1 MAQIQSPETYADG
14 QQVTAARL
22 NNQTN
27 GAVLLPGA
35 VTDQTAIS
43 GGVASA
49 DGLIVHDASA
59 SAIRKATVTELLGS
73 GVPVVAAS
81 VTGVAGSDLILAG
94 AAGQNVEVSG
104 NLDVTGNE
112 VITGGL
118 TVTGNTTLDA
128 GLNVNGLAAFN
139 VTSAVKIPV
148 GTTGQRPGTPVA
160 GQIRYNSTLD
170 QAEVYSGTE
179 WKAVGGVPFDASGG
193 VITTI
198 DGYKIHTYTVSG
210 TFTPS
215 LTKEGKVEV
224 LVVGGGGGGRNE
236 YAGGGGG
243 GGAVVYGVINIA
255 KNTDPI
261 SVVVGSGGAPSS
273 NGGTSYFS
281 SLTAPGGST
290 GYANYFGG
298 ASGNGNA
305 GTGGSSSKS
314 GGGGGGAGSPSLH
327 SWTGGGCG
335 GEGFGSSISGTL
347 VNYGGGGG
355 GAGNS
360 SESGSGSGNYGAW
373 GPAGGGRGANS
384 TTHASVARPN
394 SGGGGGGGT
403 TFNNRNASAGAD
415 GVVIIRYRV
424 S

>member
-1 MAQIQSPETYADG
+1 MAQIQSPETYVDG

-27 GAVLLPGA
+27 GAVLLPG
-35 VTDQTAIS
+35 VITDQTALDA
-43 GGVASA
+43 GTVATG

-59 SAIRKATVTELLGS
+59 SALRKTTAGDLLGS
-73 GVPVVAAS
+73 GVPIT
-81 VTGVAGSDLILAG
+81 TGAITGSTGADLVITP
-94 AAGQNVEVSG
+94 AAGQKV
-104 NLDVTGNE
+104 DVAGDIEAEDAT
-112 VITGGL
+112 ITGSL

-128 GLNVNGLAAFN
+128 SLDVNGLAAFN
-139 VTSAVKIPV
+139 TTSAVKIPV

-160 GQIRYNSTLD
+160 GQMRYNSTLD

-179 WKAVGGVPFDASGG
+179 WKAVGGSPFDASGG

-215 LTKEGKVEV
+215 LTKEGKIEV

-243 GGAVVYGVINIA
+243 GGAVVYGVLNIA
-255 KNTDPI
+255 KNTSPI
-261 SVVVGSGGAPSS
+261 SVVVGTGGAAGVA
-273 NGGTSYFS
+273 GGTSYFS
-281 SLTAPGGST
+281 SLTAPGGAT
-290 GYANYFGG
+290 GYPNYVGG
-298 ASGNGNA
+298 SSGNGNA
-305 GTGGSSSKS
+305 GSIGTSKG
-314 GGGGGGAGSPSLH
+314 GGGGGGAGSPALH
-327 SWTGGGCG
+327 RWTGGCPG
-335 GEGFGSSISGTL
+335 GEGLGSSISGTL

-355 GAGNS
+355 GAGNT
-360 SESGSGSGNYGAW
+360 SETGSGSGNYGGW

-384 TTHASVARPN
+384 TTHAGTAGLS

-403 TFNNRNASAGAD
+403 TYNNRNASAGAD

>member
-27 GAVLLPGA
+27 GAILLPGA

-43 GGVASA
+43 GGVASG
-49 DGLIVHDASA
+49 DGLIVHDASTA
-59 SAIRKATVTELLGS
+59 TLRKATAAELLG
-73 GVPVVAAS
+73 GGIPVVAAS
-81 VTGVAGSDLILAG
+81 VTGVAGSDLTLAG

-128 GLNVNGLAAFN
+128 SLDVNGAAAFN
-139 VTSAVKIPV
+139 TTSAIKIPV

-160 GQIRYNSTLD
+160 GQMRYNSTLD

-179 WKAVGGVPFDASGG
+179 WKAVGGSPFDASGG

-224 LVVGGGGGGRNE
+224 LVVGAGGSGATFNPH
-236 YAGGGGG
+236 GGGGG
-243 GGAVVYGVINIA
+243 GGAVVTGFLSIA
-255 KNTDPI
+255 KGTAPI
-261 SVVVGSGGAPSS
+261 SVVVGSGSSGTGGA
-273 NGGTSYFS
+273 SYFS
-281 SLTAPGGST
+281 SFTANGGQPGSGYTGGTSGSSIAGGVGGGS
-290 GYANYFGG
+290 G
-298 ASGNGNA
+298 A
-305 GTGGSSSKS
+305 
-314 GGGGGGAGSPSLH
+314 GGGAGAQTTQTFR
-327 SWTGGGCG
+327 WTDAGGVG
-335 GEGFGSSISGTL
+335 GQGFGSSISGTL
-347 VNYGGGGG
+347 SMYGGGGG
-355 GAGNS
+355 GGASGAGKAS
-360 SESGSGSGNYGAW
+360 APGL
-373 GPAGGGRGANS
+373 AGGGGQGSA
-384 TTHASVARPN
+384 AVAG
-394 SGGGGGGGT
+394 SGGGGSG
-403 TFNNRNASAGAD
+403 SAQGVHGATLGAD
-415 GVVIIRYRV
+415 GIVIVRYRV

>member
-49 DGLIVHDASA
+49 DSVIVHDASA
-59 SAIRKATVTELLGS
+59 SAIRKATVTELLGG
-73 GVPVVAAS
+73 GVPVVATS

-139 VTSAVKIPV
+139 ATSAVKIPV

-224 LVVGGGGGGRNE
+224 LVVGAGGAGATNNPH
-236 YAGGGGG
+236 GGGGG
-243 GGAVVYGVINIA
+243 GGDVVTGFLSIA
-255 KNTDPI
+255 KGTSPI
-261 SVVVGSGGAPSS
+261 SVVVGSASSGTGGASYFSTFTANGGQPGSGYT
-273 NGGTSYFS
+273 GGTS
-281 SLTAPGGST
+281 GS
-290 GYANYFGG
+290 GIAG
-298 ASGNGNA
+298 GNG
-305 GTGGSSSKS
+305 SSQ
-314 GGGGGGAGSPSLH
+314 GAGGGGGAQTTQVLR
-327 SWTGGGCG
+327 WTDAGGVG
-335 GEGFGSSISGTL
+335 GQGYGSSISGTL
-347 VNYGGGGG
+347 QVYGGGGG
-355 GAGNS
+355 GGS
-360 SESGSGSGNYGAW
+360 SGSGRIGAP
-373 GPAGGGRGANS
+373 GIYGGGSGGGSSQTPTAGVSGSGA
-384 TTHASVARPN
+384 
-394 SGGGGGGGT
+394 GGGGGGFFTGYV
-403 TFNNRNASAGAD
+403 GALGGD
-415 GVVIIRYRV
+415 GIVIIRYRV

>member
-14 QQVTAARL
+14 QQVTASRL

-43 GGVASA
+43 GGVASG
-49 DGLIVHDASA
+49 DGLIVHDASTA
-59 SAIRKATVTELLGS
+59 TLRKATAAELLG
-73 GVPVVAAS
+73 GGIPVVAAS
-81 VTGVAGSDLILAG
+81 VTGVAGSDLTLAG

-128 GLNVNGLAAFN
+128 SLAVNGAASFN
-139 VTSAVKIPV
+139 TTSAVKIPV

-160 GQIRYNSTLD
+160 GQMRYNSTLD

-179 WKAVGGVPFDASGG
+179 WKAVGGSPFDASGG

-224 LVVGGGGGGRNE
+224 LVVGAGGAGASNNPH
-236 YAGGGGG
+236 GGGGG
-243 GGAVVYGVINIA
+243 GGAVVTGFISIA
-255 KNTDPI
+255 KGTAPI
-261 SVVVGSGGAPSS
+261 SVVVGSGSSGTGGA
-273 NGGTSYFS
+273 SYFS
-281 SLTAPGGST
+281 SFTANGGQPGSGYQGGTSGS
-290 GYANYFGG
+290 GI
-298 ASGNGNA
+298 
-305 GTGGSSSKS
+305 TGGS
-314 GGGGGGAGSPSLH
+314 GDFTAAGGGAGAQTTQVFK
-327 SWTGGGCG
+327 WTNAGGVG
-335 GEGFGSSISGTL
+335 GQGYGSSISGTL
-347 VNYGGGGG
+347 RVYGGGGGG

-360 SESGSGSGNYGAW
+360 AVTLSAPGIY
-373 GPAGGGRGANS
+373 GGGGQGGTPTA
-384 TTHASVARPN
+384 N
-394 SGGGGGGGT
+394 SGGGGSG
-403 TFNNRNASAGAD
+403 SAQGDHGNSLGAD
-415 GVVIIRYRV
+415 GIVIVRYRV

>member
-1 MAQIQSPETYADG
+1 MAQLQSPETYADG

-27 GAVLLPGA
+27 GAILLPGA
-35 VTDQTAIS
+35 VTDQNALTANT
-43 GGVASA
+43 VATG
-49 DGLIVHDASA
+49 DQVIIHDASA
-59 SAIRKATVTELLGS
+59 SALRKATAGDLLGS
-73 GVPVVAAS
+73 GLS
-81 VTGVAGSDLILAG
+81 IKTGSITGNAGSDLILAG

-139 VTSAVKIPV
+139 ATSAVKIPV

-160 GQIRYNSTLD
+160 GQMRYNSTLD

-179 WKAVGGVPFDASGG
+179 WKAVGGSPFDASGG

-224 LVVGGGGGGRNE
+224 LVVGAGGAGANFNPH
-236 YAGGGGG
+236 GGGGG
-243 GGAVVYGVINIA
+243 GGDVKTGFINIA
-255 KNTDPI
+255 KGTAPI
-261 SVVVGSGGAPSS
+261 SVVVGSGSSGTGGA
-273 NGGTSYFS
+273 SYFS
-281 SLTAPGGST
+281 SFTANGGQPGSGYTGGTSGS
-290 GYANYFGG
+290 GI
-298 ASGNGNA
+298 A
-305 GTGGSSSKS
+305 GTNGAPQGAA
-314 GGGGGGAGSPSLH
+314 GGAGAQTPPQTR
-327 SWTGGGCG
+327 WTDAGGGG

-347 VNYGGGGG
+347 KVYGGGGG
-355 GAGNS
+355 G
-360 SESGSGSGNYGAW
+360 GSTGTGHIGGHGIY
-373 GPAGGGRGANS
+373 GGGRGGWSNS
-384 TTHASVARPN
+384 APGIAVAN
-394 SGGGGGGGT
+394 SGGGGGGGA
-403 TFNNRNASAGAD
+403 FPSYVGSLGAD
-415 GVVIIRYRV
+415 GIVIVRYRV

>member
-1 MAQIQSPETYADG
+1 
-14 QQVTAARL
+14 
-22 NNQTN
+22 
-27 GAVLLPGA
+27 
-35 VTDQTAIS
+35 
-43 GGVASA
+43 VASA

-59 SAIRKATVTELLGS
+59 SAIRKATVTELLGG

-118 TVTGNTTLDA
+118 TVTGNTTIDA
-128 GLNVNGLAAFN
+128 GLDVNGLASFN

-179 WKAVGGVPFDASGG
+179 WKAVGGSPFDASGG

-215 LTKEGKVEV
+215 LTAEGKVEV
-224 LVVGGGGGGRNE
+224 LVVGGGGGGSYA
-236 YAGGGGG
+236 YAGAGGG
-243 GGAVVYGVINIA
+243 GGAVVYGVLNIA
-255 KNTDPI
+255 KNTTPI
-261 SVVVGSGGAPSS
+261 SVVVGNGGAVGSA
-273 NGGTSYFS
+273 GGTSYFS
-281 SLTAPGGST
+281 SLTANGGNPGSGGS
-290 GYANYFGG
+290 GG
-298 ASGNGNA
+298 ASGSGNA
-305 GTGGSSSKS
+305 GTNGSSKS

-327 SWTGGGCG
+327 MWTGGGVG

-355 GAGNS
+355 GCGNS

-384 TTHASVARPN
+384 TTNASVARLS

-403 TFNNRNASAGAD
+403 SFNNRNASAGAD

>member
-14 QQVTAARL
+14 QQVTASRL

-43 GGVASA
+43 GGVASG
-49 DGLIVHDASA
+49 DSLIVHDASA
-59 SAIRKATVTELLGS
+59 SALRKATAAELLG
-73 GVPVVAAS
+73 GGIPVVAAS
-81 VTGVAGSDLILAG
+81 VTGVAGSDLTLAG

-112 VITGGL
+112 VITGAL

-128 GLNVNGLAAFN
+128 SLDVNGAAAFN
-139 VTSAVKIPV
+139 TTSAVKIPV

-160 GQIRYNSTLD
+160 GQMRYNSTLD

-179 WKAVGGVPFDASGG
+179 WKAVGGSPFDASGG

-215 LTKEGKVEV
+215 LTREGKVEV
-224 LVVGGGGGGRNE
+224 LVVGAGGAGANNNPH
-236 YAGGGGG
+236 GGGGG
-243 GGAVVYGVINIA
+243 GGQVVTGFLNIA
-255 KNTDPI
+255 KGTAPI
-261 SVVVGSGGAPSS
+261 SVVVGSGSS
-273 NGGTSYFS
+273 
-281 SLTAPGGST
+281 
-290 GYANYFGG
+290 
-298 ASGNGNA
+298 
-305 GTGGSSSKS
+305 GTGGSSYFSTFTANGGQPGS
-314 GGGGGGAGSPSLH
+314 GYQGGTSGSGIAGGAGNFVGAGGGAGAQTTQVFK
-327 SWTGGGCG
+327 WTDAGGVG
-335 GEGFGSSISGTL
+335 GQGYGSSISGTL
-347 VNYGGGGG
+347 RMYGGGGGG

-360 SESGSGSGNYGAW
+360 ATTASAPGIN
-373 GPAGGGRGANS
+373 GGGGQG
-384 TTHASVARPN
+384 VAPVAN
-394 SGGGGGGGT
+394 SGGGGSG
-403 TFNNRNASAGAD
+403 SAQGDHGNTLGAD
-415 GVVIIRYRV
+415 GIVIIRYRV

>member
-43 GGVASA
+43 GGVAAA
-49 DGLIVHDASA
+49 DAVIVHDASA

-73 GVPVVAAS
+73 GVPVVATS
-81 VTGVAGSDLILAG
+81 VTGIAGSDLILAG

-179 WKAVGGVPFDASGG
+179 WKAVGGSPFDASGG

-198 DGYKIHTYTVSG
+198 DGYKIHTFTVSS

-215 LTKEGKVEV
+215 LTAEGKVEV
-224 LVVGGGGGGRNE
+224 LVVGAGGVGASFNPGGGGGGGGDVKYGVVTIAKNTAPMTVVVGSGSTGTGGPSSFGAITANGGGAGGGYTGGTSGSGIAGGNGSSQGGGGGAGAQATQTFKWTDAGGIGGQGYGSSISGTLRV
-236 YAGGGGG
+236 YGGGGG
-243 GGAVVYGVINIA
+243 GGA
-255 KNTDPI
+255 
-261 SVVVGSGGAPSS
+261 SGTGKAS
-273 NGGTSYFS
+273 
-281 SLTAPGGST
+281 APG
-290 GYANYFGG
+290 
-298 ASGNGNA
+298 
-305 GTGGSSSKS
+305 
-314 GGGGGGAGSPSLH
+314 
-327 SWTGGGCG
+327 
-335 GEGFGSSISGTL
+335 I
-347 VNYGGGGG
+347 YGGGGQG
-355 GAGNS
+355 GA
-360 SESGSGSGNYGAW
+360 AV
-373 GPAGGGRGANS
+373 
-384 TTHASVARPN
+384 TN
-394 SGGGGGGGT
+394 SGGGGSGSSQGNHGAT
-403 TFNNRNASAGAD
+403 LGAD

>member
-14 QQVTAARL
+14 QQVTASRL

-27 GAVLLPGA
+27 GAILLPGA

-43 GGVASA
+43 GGVASG
-49 DGLIVHDASA
+49 DGLIVHDASTA
-59 SAIRKATVTELLGS
+59 TLRKATAAELLG
-73 GVPVVAAS
+73 GGIPVVAAS
-81 VTGVAGSDLILAG
+81 VTGVAGSDLTLAG

-128 GLNVNGLAAFN
+128 SLDVNGAAAFN
-139 VTSAVKIPV
+139 TTSAVKIPV

-160 GQIRYNSTLD
+160 GQMRYNSTLD

-179 WKAVGGVPFDASGG
+179 WKAVGGGPFDASGG

-224 LVVGGGGGGRNE
+224 LVVGAGGAGASNNPH
-236 YAGGGGG
+236 GGGGG
-243 GGAVVYGVINIA
+243 GGAVVTGFLSIA
-255 KNTDPI
+255 KGTAPI
-261 SVVVGSGGAPSS
+261 SVVVGSGSSGTGGA
-273 NGGTSYFS
+273 SYFS
-281 SLTAPGGST
+281 SFTANGGQPGSGYQGGTSGS
-290 GYANYFGG
+290 GI
-298 ASGNGNA
+298 
-305 GTGGSSSKS
+305 TGGS
-314 GGGGGGAGSPSLH
+314 GDFTAAGGGAGAQTTQVFK
-327 SWTGGGCG
+327 WTNAGGVG
-335 GEGFGSSISGTL
+335 GQGYGSSISGTL
-347 VNYGGGGG
+347 SVYGGGGGG

-360 SESGSGSGNYGAW
+360 AVTLSAPGIY
-373 GPAGGGRGANS
+373 GGGGQGGTPTA
-384 TTHASVARPN
+384 N
-394 SGGGGGGGT
+394 SGGGGSG
-403 TFNNRNASAGAD
+403 SAQGDHGNSLGAD
-415 GVVIIRYRV
+415 GIVIVRYRV